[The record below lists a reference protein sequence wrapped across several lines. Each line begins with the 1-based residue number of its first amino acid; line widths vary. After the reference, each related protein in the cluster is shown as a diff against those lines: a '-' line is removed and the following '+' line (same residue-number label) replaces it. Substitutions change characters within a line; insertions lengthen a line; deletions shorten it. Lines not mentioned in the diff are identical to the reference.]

1 MFARR
6 SRILGVLAGLG
17 DVAIVAL
24 AFQIAFLVRLLL
36 PTTKPFR
43 TAEITWQLQAS
54 ALIIWWIAGLMVG
67 AHRRAAVHDFTRIVA
82 DTLKHAAVAGIAFMS
97 WIYLLKWEDV
107 SRIFIVVFG
116 LVTPVLLLLYRLAGR
131 RLQTLLR
138 QDLDGQVH
146 YVIVGTNPQAIQMAV
161 MVESGEDLGNRIVAF
176 LQDQSAAAARPADGL
191 FRPADGLFRPA
202 DSLFRPADGL
212 FRHDALRRAYPLRD
226 LASLPAMLE
235 DHVVDEVIFAV
246 DKQELEQME
255 ELFLSC
261 EEEGVKTRVLVNLFP
276 RLHADVYL
284 EKMQSVPLLTFG
296 GTPENEYLLFLKRVF
311 DVLFSALLLVVLS
324 PFFLLV
330 AILVKL
336 TSAGPIFYSQ
346 IRCGLNGRRFRLY
359 KFRSMRQDAEQ
370 RRAEV
375 QHLNES
381 DGPVFKSSRDP
392 RITPLGRHLRRL
404 SIDEWPQLLN
414 ILKGEM
420 SFVGPRPPI
429 PEEVERYERW
439 QRRRLRMKPGLT
451 CLWAL
456 EGRSEL
462 DFRSWMRLDLDY
474 IEQWS
479 LLLDFKILFR
489 TIPRVLSGRGA
500 S

>member
-17 DVAIVAL
+17 DVVVVAL
-24 AFQIAFLVRLLL
+24 AFYLAYFIRLTVPGL
-36 PTTKPFR
+36 KPFR
-43 TAEITWQLQAS
+43 VDQVTWKILVS
-54 ALIIWWIAGLMVG
+54 ALVIWWFAGLVVG
-67 AHRRAAVHDFTRIVA
+67 AYRRIEIHDFTRVA
-82 DTLKHAAVAGIAFMS
+82 ANTLKHTVVAVSFMGA
-97 WIYLLKWEDV
+97 WIFLLKDDI
-107 SRIFIVVFG
+107 SRAFILIFG
-116 LVTPVLLLLYRLAGR
+116 ATTPVLLVLYRFAGR
-131 RLQTLLR
+131 RLQNLLR
-138 QDLDGQVH
+138 QDLDGQCH
-146 YVIVGTNPQAIQMAV
+146 YVIVGTSPPAVEMAR

-176 LQDQSAAAARPADGL
+176 LRGQPVDDGAMFQDG
-191 FRPADGLFRPA
+191 
-202 DSLFRPADGL
+202 
-212 FRHDALRRAYPLRD
+212 ALRRAYPLKN
-226 LASLPAMLE
+226 LATLPKMLQ

-261 EEEGVKTRVLVNLFP
+261 EEEGVKTRVLVNFFP
-276 RLHADVYL
+276 RLHSDVYL
-284 EKMQSVPLLTFG
+284 EKLQSVPLLTFG
-296 GTPENEYLLFLKRVF
+296 AAPENEYLLFLKRIF
-311 DVLFSALLLVVLS
+311 DVMFSALLLVLLS

-336 TSAGPIFYSQ
+336 TSEGPVFYSQ

-359 KFRSMRQDAEQ
+359 KFRSMFKDAEQ

-375 QHLNES
+375 EHLNEL
-381 DGPVFKSSRDP
+381 DGPAFKISRDP
-392 RITPLGRHLRRL
+392 RTTPLGRYLRRM
-404 SIDEWPQLLN
+404 SIDEWPQLYN

-456 EGRSEL
+456 EGRSQL

-474 IEQWS
+474 IERWS
-479 LLLDFKILFR
+479 LMLDFKILCR

>member
-24 AFQIAFLVRLLL
+24 AFQTAYLIRLTAPGL
-36 PTTKPFR
+36 KPFR
-43 TAEITWQLQAS
+43 TDQVTWKILAS
-54 ALIIWWIAGLMVG
+54 ALVIWWFAGLVVG
-67 AHRRAAVHDFTRIVA
+67 AYRRVEIHDFARIA
-82 DTLKHAAVAGIAFMS
+82 MSTLKQAAVAVGLMGAWIFMLKDDISRAF
-97 WIYLLKWEDV
+97 IL
-107 SRIFIVVFG
+107 IFG
-116 LVTPVLLLLYRLAGR
+116 ATTPVLLVIYRLTGR
-131 RLQTLLR
+131 RLQNLLR
-138 QDLDGQVH
+138 QDLDGQCH
-146 YVIVGTNPQAIQMAV
+146 YVIVGTGAPAVEMAR

-176 LQDQSAAAARPADGL
+176 LREHPAADTALSSGVFQDAT
-191 FRPADGLFRPA
+191 
-202 DSLFRPADGL
+202 
-212 FRHDALRRAYPLRD
+212 LRRAYPLKD
-226 LASLPAMLE
+226 LATLPAMLQ

-276 RLHADVYL
+276 RLHSDVYL
-284 EKMQSVPLLTFG
+284 EKLQSVHLLTFG
-296 GTPENEYLLFLKRVF
+296 AAPENEYLLFLKRIF
-311 DVLFSALLLVVLS
+311 DVTFSAALLVLLS
-324 PFFLLV
+324 PFFLLL

-336 TSAGPIFYSQ
+336 TSPGPVFYSQ
-346 IRCGLNGRRFRLY
+346 VRCGLNGRRFRLY
-359 KFRSMRQDAEQ
+359 KFRSMSKDAEQ

-375 QHLNES
+375 QHLNEL
-381 DGPVFKSSRDP
+381 DGPAFKMSRDP
-392 RITPLGRHLRRL
+392 RTTSLGRYLRRM
-404 SIDEWPQLLN
+404 SADEWPQLYN

-456 EGRSEL
+456 EGRSQL
-462 DFRSWMRLDLDY
+462 DFRRWMRLDLDY